1 MVSLKTVQSILL
13 GSAVADA
20 VGVPV
25 EFKSRA
31 ELKKNPVTS
40 MREFGTWRQ
49 PAGTWSDDTSLTIA
63 TMESIARLKRIDYY
77 DILNN
82 FARWYVQNEFVAGDT
97 GFDCGNTTAAGIER
111 FLHKIPPAF
120 CGMDGEN
127 SNGNGSIMRIMPVAV
142 YLYKLHGR
150 NFYDKEIKI
159 IHDVSA
165 LTHAH
170 ARSLIGC
177 AIYCMFAAQLL
188 DGEKISDAL
197 TNALSAAEKYY
208 IVDEKFSSELK
219 YYSRLFQPDFANLPE
234 EKINSGGYVVDTLE
248 AAVWCV
254 LNTDN
259 YRDLVLK
266 AVNLGHDTDTTA
278 TVAGG
283 IGGILYG
290 EEGIPSEWLAE
301 LKKADYLRNIAA
313 NFFDAIV

>member
-1 MVSLKTVQSILL
+1 MVSLRTVQSMLL

-31 ELKKNPVTS
+31 ELKENPVVG
-40 MREFGTWRQ
+40 MREYGTWRQ

-63 TMESIARLKRIDYY
+63 TMESITRLQKIDER

-82 FARWYVQNEFVAGDT
+82 FVRWYLHDEFVAGDR
-97 GFDCGNTTAAGIER
+97 GFDCGNTTASGIEK

-120 CGMDGEN
+120 CGMSDAS
-127 SNGNGSIMRIMPVAV
+127 SNGNGSLMRILPVAV
-142 YLYKLHGR
+142 YLYKINGR
-150 NFYDKEIKI
+150 NFYDREMKI
-159 IHDVSA
+159 IHSVSG

-170 ARSLIGC
+170 PRSLIACG
-177 AIYCMFAAQLL
+177 IYCMFAAQIL
-188 DGEKISDAL
+188 DGAGVREAL
-197 TNALSAAEKYY
+197 TAALGDAEKYY
-208 IVDEKFSSELK
+208 IVDKKFFAELEYFK
-219 YYSRLFQPDFANLPE
+219 RLFQPDFADTPE
-234 EKINSGGYVVDTLE
+234 DEIRSGGYVVDTLE
-248 AAVWCV
+248 AAIWCI

-266 AVNLGHDTDTTA
+266 AVNLGGDTDTTA
-278 TVAGG
+278 DVAGG

-290 EEGIPSEWLAE
+290 EEGIPADWLAT
-301 LKKADYLRNIAA
+301 LKKADYLREIAA

>member
-1 MVSLKTVQSILL
+1 MLSLKTVQSMLL

-20 VGVPV
+20 LGVPV

-31 ELKKNPVTS
+31 ELKKNPVTD

-49 PAGTWSDDTSLTIA
+49 PAGTWSDDTSLTVA
-63 TMESIARLKRIDYY
+63 TMESIARLGRIDYY

-82 FARWYVQNEFVAGDT
+82 FARWYTQDEFVAGER
-97 GFDCGNTTAAGIER
+97 GFDCGNTTAAGIQR

-120 CGMDGEN
+120 CGMTDAN
-127 SNGNGSIMRIMPVAV
+127 SNGNGSIMRILPVAA
-142 YLYKLHGR
+142 YLYKTHGKD
-150 NFYDKEIKI
+150 FYDKEFKI
-159 IHDVSA
+159 VHDVSA

-170 ARSLIGC
+170 PRSLIGC
-177 AIYCMFAAQLL
+177 AIYCMFAAHLL

-197 TNALSAAEKYY
+197 SAALSTAEKYY
-208 IVDEKFSSELK
+208 IVDEKFAGELQ
-219 YYSRLFQPDFANLPE
+219 YYSRLYQPDFASLPE
-234 EKINSGGYVVDTLE
+234 NEINSGGYVVDTLE

-266 AVNLGHDTDTTA
+266 AVNLGRDTDTTA

-290 EEGIPSEWLAE
+290 EEGIPAEWIAT
-301 LKKADYLRNIAA
+301 LKKADYLREIAA

>member
-1 MVSLKTVQSILL
+1 MVSLKTAQSILL

-25 EFKSRA
+25 EFKSRD

-40 MREFGTWRQ
+40 MRAYGTWRQ
-49 PAGTWSDDTSLTIA
+49 PAGTWSDDTSLTVA
-63 TMESIARLKRIDYY
+63 TMESISRLGRIDYY

-82 FARWYVQNEFVAGDT
+82 FARWYRDDEFVAGET
-97 GFDCGNTTAAGIER
+97 GFDVGNTTANGIER

-120 CGMDGEN
+120 CGMTDES

-142 YLYKLHGR
+142 YLYKLHGK

-170 ARSLIGC
+170 PRSLIGC
-177 AIYCMFAAQLL
+177 TIYCMFAAQLL
-188 DGEKISDAL
+188 DGEKVTDAL
-197 TNALSAAEKYY
+197 TNALGAAEKYY
-208 IVDEKFSSELK
+208 IVDEKFAGELK
-219 YYSRLFQPDFANLPE
+219 YYSRLFQPDFADFPE

-266 AVNLGHDTDTTA
+266 AVNLGRDTDTTA

-290 EEGIPSEWLAE
+290 EEGIPADWLAK
-301 LKKADYLRNIAA
+301 LQKADYLRNIAA